1 MELIHSICGR
11 GFWRLL
17 TGQED
22 QEGGN
27 AVLGFTCV
35 GAAVETA
42 PSRGWLDQ
50 PTPDPRRQTPSWTR
64 RPEPQHSP
72 PFCKYGTIICDLLG
86 ICQV

>member
-50 PTPDPRRQTPSWTR
+50 PTPDPRRQTQAGRGGQSPSIA
-64 RPEPQHSP
+64 PL
-72 PFCKYGTIICDLLG
+72 FVNMALLYVIC
-86 ICQV
+86 